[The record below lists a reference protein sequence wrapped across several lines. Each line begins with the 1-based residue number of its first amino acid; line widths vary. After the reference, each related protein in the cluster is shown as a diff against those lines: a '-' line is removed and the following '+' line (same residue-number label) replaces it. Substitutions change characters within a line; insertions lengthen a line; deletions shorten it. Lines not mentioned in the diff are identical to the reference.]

1 MIWFI
6 ILGVESPLACCG
18 CWLIS
23 KGRVP
28 TPPGI
33 SVQSTEGPFGLR
45 ELSVAWCRD
54 RHPHSTRAPVSPVC
68 LLSGTCS
75 LSSLTKTQ
83 LDIQAI
89 LRDGIRSSAMIWPC
103 SLPFLL
109 KECWNLDG
117 SFLDWVHH
125 KLLLTSDIQQWG
137 LLLGWF
143 GGSPAET
150 VSMCGEF

>member
-18 CWLIS
+18 CRLIS
-23 KGRVP
+23 KGCVP

-33 SVQSTEGPFGLR
+33 SVRSTEGPSGLR

-54 RHPHSTRAPVSPVC
+54 RHPHSARAPVSPVC

-83 LDIQAI
+83 LEIQAI
-89 LRDGIRSSAMIWPC
+89 LRDGIRSSVTVWPR

-109 KECWNLDG
+109 KEFLESWRI
-117 SFLDWVHH
+117 FLDWVYH

-137 LLLGWF
+137 LILEWF
-143 GGSPAET
+143 GGSPAKT
-150 VSMCGEF
+150 VNMCGEF